1 MRCGESH
8 KRNYE
13 MPSLQMRG
21 TREITLPFPLP
32 SFRPSSKKLGSREA
46 RIVREKTFSPS
57 LGQSTTPLSLPLPI
71 SCRIQDGAY
80 GYVHGAQAHT
90 LLVREHN
97 LLRRPEQKSQPF
109 KVVPLHALYQ
119 GENACQRVDTFLR
132 KNVKKQLKLNDFE
145 HQNRAC

>member
-32 SFRPSSKKLGSREA
+32 SKKLGSREA

-80 GYVHGAQAHT
+80 VYVRT
-90 LLVREHN
+90 YMVRKRIHCWRESSIFF
-97 LLRRPEQKSQPF
+97 RRLEQKSQPL
-109 KVVPLHALYQ
+109 KVVPLHVYQ
-119 GENACQRVDTFLR
+119 GGNHMSKGGYFSAQEC
-132 KNVKKQLKLNDFE
+132 KKQWKLNDFD